1 MIPLLIVLLSWI
13 AIEID
18 IAGAINAVEIQRQR
32 RPLTTC
38 CLVHRATTVSTKLL
52 ARNWTLGVHPG
63 KKKTRRFPDGLLA
76 SVVSNMPATEAAYCC
91 ARRMSLAGSGM
102 PASIMSPYSTNGRQQ
117 GLRNTL
123 RFVYAKRRS

>member
-38 CLVHRATTVSTKLL
+38 CFVHRATTVSTKLW

-63 KKKTRRFPDGLLA
+63 KKKSRRFPDGLLA
-76 SVVSNMPATEAAYCC
+76 SVVSNRPATEVAFCY
-91 ARRMSLAGSGM
+91 ARRMTS
-102 PASIMSPYSTNGRQQ
+102 SIMSPYSTNGRLQ
-117 GLRNTL
+117 GLRITL
-123 RFVYAKRRS
+123 RFAYAKRRS

>member
-38 CLVHRATTVSTKLL
+38 CFVHRATTVSTKLW

-63 KKKTRRFPDGLLA
+63 KKKSRRFPDGLLA
-76 SVVSNMPATEAAYCC
+76 SVVSNRPTTEVAFCC
-91 ARRMSLAGSGM
+91 ARRMTS
-102 PASIMSPYSTNGRQQ
+102 SIMSPYSTNGRLQ

-123 RFVYAKRRS
+123 RFAYAKRRS